1 VDNDHDR
8 DNSTGRP
15 PGVDGSAHDDPG
27 ERGSLVV
34 RDKVA
39 QRISVK
45 AALDTPG
52 VQPHAAGLDKLTGRE
67 LPRARVD
74 ISATRIRA
82 HLTIAVAWPQSLPQ
96 VGAAVQR
103 NVTDALTNSAGF
115 HVDGVD
121 VAIEAIVTAAQDHTR
136 TVL

>member
-1 VDNDHDR
+1 
-8 DNSTGRP
+8 
-15 PGVDGSAHDDPG
+15 
-27 ERGSLVV
+27 VV

-121 VAIEAIVTAAQDHTR
+121 VAIEAIVTAAEDHTR